1 MRKFKMKDR
10 IIKRNVR
17 GKKISKRQDTINK
30 KNSRTRSRVE
40 HVFGFC
46 EQGMN
51 GMFSRA
57 IGLVRNMALNT
68 LTNLVYNMNRFE
80 QIMRLGMN

>member
-1 MRKFKMKDR
+1 MNEGVIIDGSSVEVPRQRNTREENKAIRKR
-10 IIKRNVR
+10 
-17 GKKISKRQDTINK
+17 
-30 KNSRTRSRVE
+30 
-40 HVFGFC
+40 HVFAFC
-46 EQGMN
+46 EQSMN

-57 IGLVRNMALNT
+57 VGLVRNMALYT